1 MAIVKNV
8 MIKPLLFIMDFQNSY
23 KFSPRRKFYDLQD
36 FDNETT
42 TLLIF
47 FEIYTEMHFVSLV
60 FVNERNITTSF

>member
-23 KFSPRRKFYDLQD
+23 KFSPRHKFYDLQD
-36 FDNETT
+36 FDNET
-42 TLLIF
+42 
-47 FEIYTEMHFVSLV
+47 TEMHFVSLV